1 MALRWQDHSEPS
13 EWVNYWAVWFT
24 YTIENKPSL
33 DNNLHFLSAWINA
46 PQIAVFTVFAIRT
59 PGQRCRAAHQ
69 YCSLGTEWLYIGLVS
84 LTPECCCTVIPGW
97 AGARESLWVWAG
109 RGILWS
115 PSEYVPGASSCAV
128 LQPCFSSQAPW
139 AVDITANGPFRLYG
153 LKYWWY
159 GICAQVGLDGLLPF
173 IPRGRKK
180 NAKEVFTYTGN
191 MTTVINPRLY
201 RNSFCI

>member
-69 YCSLGTEWLYIGLVS
+69 YCSLGTEWLYRAGIPYPGVLLHSNSRVGWSRGESVSVTRPWDTRKPVRVRPRSQQLRCAAAMLFLPSTIGSWYNCKQSLPSVS
-84 LTPECCCTVIPGW
+84 VWLKVLMIWNMCPGGFGW
-97 AGARESLWVWAG
+97 LAALYSKRE
-109 RGILWS
+109 
-115 PSEYVPGASSCAV
+115 EEKC
-128 LQPCFSSQAPW
+128 
-139 AVDITANGPFRLYG
+139 
-153 LKYWWY
+153 
-159 GICAQVGLDGLLPF
+159 
-173 IPRGRKK
+173 
-180 NAKEVFTYTGN
+180 
-191 MTTVINPRLY
+191 
-201 RNSFCI
+201 

>member
-1 MALRWQDHSEPS
+1 MI
-13 EWVNYWAVWFT
+13 
-24 YTIENKPSL
+24 IEGWHPL
-33 DNNLHFLSAWINA
+33 
-46 PQIAVFTVFAIRT
+46 P
-59 PGQRCRAAHQ
+59 
-69 YCSLGTEWLYIGLVS
+69 
-84 LTPECCCTVIPGW
+84 PECCCTVIPGW
-97 AGARESLWVWAG
+97 AGAGESLWVWPG

-115 PSEYVPGASSCAV
+115 PSEYVPGASSCTV

-139 AVDITANGPFRLYG
+139 AVDITANSPSRLYLYG

-180 NAKEVFTYTGN
+180 NAKEVFTYAGN

-201 RNSFCI
+201 RNSFCISLLSVFHVSNKNWRQSKSLTLVTEVLFASRWCTQLPLNMLGFLAHNNHSSLSLSRFPLYGTVNQG

>member
-69 YCSLGTEWLYIGLVS
+69 YCSLGTEWLYIGLAS
-84 LTPECCCTVIPGW
+84 LTLECCCTVIPGW
-97 AGARESLWVWAG
+97 AGAGESLWVWPG

-128 LQPCFSSQAPW
+128 LQPCFFLPSTIGSWYNCKQSLPSVSVWLKVLMIWNMCPGGFGWLA
-139 AVDITANGPFRLYG
+139 ALYS
-153 LKYWWY
+153 KREEEK
-159 GICAQVGLDGLLPF
+159 C
-173 IPRGRKK
+173 
-180 NAKEVFTYTGN
+180 
-191 MTTVINPRLY
+191 
-201 RNSFCI
+201 